1 MAYKIRM
8 RSDTRQNWYEK
19 NPILSEGELGIEFQD
34 DDVTVKI
41 KVGNGSLA
49 YAELPYFNSPISYQ
63 ALTNKPILNGFEI
76 VGNKTLLDY
85 GIQPLGSYVTMD
97 EAVEKLSEKADKSTT
112 YSKDEVNAL
121 FEALEKLPEI
131 GANVNKYLKIDNNG
145 QLYWATFEDNV
156 YSKEE
161 MDNLLS
167 TKVNNADGYSLI
179 SDSDKDKLKSLENYD
194 DTEVKR
200 ALTDLNTRVDLKA
213 DKDSLE
219 DYYDKANV
227 DKKLENYALRQDIA
241 SKADAS
247 TLTTHLT
254 NTSNPH
260 NVTKAQIGL
269 SEVDNTSDKNKPISD
284 AMQQALD
291 NKQDAMEIGFGL
303 ALQDGVLKNINP
315 NVNADWNADSGDA
328 YIINR
333 PALSLVAL
341 SNNYND
347 LDDKPFI
354 PEAYVLP
361 SASHTVMGGV
371 KLGDEFEVDDEG
383 LLKVA
388 LPEDVYD
395 YERLNNKPSILTL
408 DENGNEYAY
417 EFCAGMT
424 KHDLDIAGYDETQSA
439 LNLKADK
446 ATTYTKA
453 EVDNAIDKIVLGS
466 VTWDKIDGN
475 ISSNPAL
482 KYALDSKADASDLN
496 ALQHNVDNLSGTF
509 NSSLD
514 SLSKIVDTKAD
525 KSSLNSVQT
534 TLNKKIDD
542 TSKTLSKSITD
553 NVNTINGKITTIN
566 TTLAKKADKTEVQR
580 VQASLNSVQTT
591 LTEMINEK
599 PDTSNVSTMIS
610 TMLNT
615 LFPVGSIYLGTQNTC
630 PLTSLINGS
639 KWVLVGTNRAL
650 WGGNGSNGG
659 STIEAGLPNFTHTHY
674 ARVNTQGAHSGDGA
688 VPYSATNY
696 LGSGA
701 SNSKAANNGS
711 NVFNAL
717 NTGIIADAVSNNAIY
732 GRSSTVQPPAYRV
745 NIWRRAT

>member
-383 LLKVA
+383 LLRVA

-446 ATTYTKA
+446 TTTYTKA

-475 ISSNPAL
+475 ISSNLAL

-496 ALQHNVDNLSGTF
+496 ALQHNVDNLSNTF

-514 SLSKIVDTKAD
+514 SLSEIVDTKAD
-525 KSSLNSVQT
+525 KTSLDSVQT
-534 TLNKKIDD
+534 TLNTKIDD

-553 NVNTINGKITTIN
+553 NVNAINGKITTIN
-566 TTLAKKADKTEVQR
+566 TTLAKKADKT
-580 VQASLNSVQTT
+580 SLNSVQTT

-599 PDTSNVSTMIS
+599 PDTSNVSTMISTMIS

-639 KWVLVGTNRAL
+639 QWVLVGTNRAL

-659 STIEAGLPNFTHTHY
+659 STIEAGLPNITGTLISRIYGENRIGFDT
-674 ARVNTQGAHSGDGA
+674 SGCFWGSDPGGYCNPDGGGD
-688 VPYSATNY
+688 N
-696 LGSGA
+696 SGNRNRFLNFSA
-701 SNSKAANNGS
+701 SNSS
-711 NVFNAL
+711 P
-717 NTGIIADAVSNNAIY
+717 IY

-745 NIWRRAT
+745 NIWRRAS

>member
-145 QLYWATFEDNV
+145 QLYWAAFEDNV

-446 ATTYTKA
+446 TTTYTKA

-475 ISSNPAL
+475 ISSNLAL

-496 ALQHNVDNLSGTF
+496 ALQHNVDNLSDTI

-514 SLSKIVDTKAD
+514 SLSEIVDTKAD
-525 KSSLNSVQT
+525 KTSLDSVQT
-534 TLNKKIDD
+534 TLNTKIDD

-553 NVNTINGKITTIN
+553 NVNTINGEITTIN
-566 TTLAKKADKTEVQR
+566 TTLAKKADKT
-580 VQASLNSVQTT
+580 SLDSVQTT

-610 TMLNT
+610 TMISTMLNT
-615 LFPVGSIYLGTQNTC
+615 LFPVDSIYLGTQNTC

-639 KWVLVGTNRAL
+639 QWVLVGTNRAL

-659 STIEAGLPNFTHTHY
+659 STIEPGLPNITGQMNSIMSYTNGV
-674 ARVNTQGAHSGDGA
+674 APAHSGSFS
-688 VPYSATNY
+688 VTREESASTS
-696 LGSGA
+696 SGGKT
-701 SNSKAANNGS
+701 SRNTIN
-711 NVFNAL
+711 FNASL
-717 NTGIIADAVSNNAIY
+717 SNAIY

-745 NIWRRAT
+745 NIWRRAS